1 MPGADLTVLGSRLAV
16 SALASLLAIVL
27 WSRTRDPAWMLIV
40 VGTIAAY
47 ADIVFSL
54 LGVFGV
60 IDPASFAWG
69 GVPVASIVFANLPAL
84 FYSVAFLVMIVRKRN
99 R

>member
-1 MPGADLTVLGSRLAV
+1 MSVLASRLAV
-16 SALASLLAIVL
+16 AGVASFLAIVL

-40 VGTIAAY
+40 VGTIASY

-54 LGVFGV
+54 LSTTGV
-60 IDPASFAWG
+60 IDAASLSPG
-69 GVPVASIVFANLPAL
+69 GVPVAEIAFANLPL
-84 FYSVAFLVMIVRKRN
+84 VFYSIAFLVMIVRKRS